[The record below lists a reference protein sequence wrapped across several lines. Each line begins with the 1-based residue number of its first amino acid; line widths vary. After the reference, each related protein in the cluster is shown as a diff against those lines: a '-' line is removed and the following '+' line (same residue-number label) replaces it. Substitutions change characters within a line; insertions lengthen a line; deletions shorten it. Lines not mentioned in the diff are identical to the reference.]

1 MYLLLNMRD
10 FCHVLPPEGID
21 LGSAGPCRG
30 LAAWSFK
37 VPEICESR
45 GRLQL
50 WWGFFLVAKSQVR
63 KVFFKEWRKSK
74 VKLRSYPL
82 IYHDLSIQWL
92 TSDSRLKSKVEVRES
107 SPNEGHSFFPVTSE
121 GNQAID
127 SWIKSI
133 EPSSAHI
140 KQHHYNRSKPPKA
153 DLMDGVWCRLSPR
166 SSWKW
171 TWTMKNFFPV
181 WLNPVFWSCS
191 FTISVRRSGNCKCQ

>member
-1 MYLLLNMRD
+1 MENTDKHHHLKMHLLLNIRD

-74 VKLRSYPL
+74 VKLRSYPM
-82 IYHDLSIQWL
+82 IYLS
-92 TSDSRLKSKVEVRES
+92 SDSQVIVAWNPFMDQIHWTIFSPHQAASLQQVKASQGRLDGWGLVQVVSQVQLEVNMDNEELFSSVVEPCVLKL
-107 SPNEGHSFFPVTSE
+107 F
-121 GNQAID
+121 I
-127 SWIKSI
+127 
-133 EPSSAHI
+133 
-140 KQHHYNRSKPPKA
+140 YY
-153 DLMDGVWCRLSPR
+153 
-166 SSWKW
+166 
-171 TWTMKNFFPV
+171 
-181 WLNPVFWSCS
+181 
-191 FTISVRRSGNCKCQ
+191 KCT